1 MRILQG
7 GFFVNWFR
15 RFMMGRYGVDQLS
28 FAMLLL
34 SMALVMF
41 TRGRLWFLAVLG
53 FVLLGLAY
61 FRMLSRNISARAQ
74 ENGAFLRYWYGLKT
88 RWDRLAA
95 RVGDRTHR
103 YYRCPGCR
111 QQLRVP
117 RGRGAIAITCP
128 RCGREFIKKT

>member
-1 MRILQG
+1 M
-7 GFFVNWFR
+7 NWFR

-34 SMALVMF
+34 SMVLVMF

-61 FRMLSRNISARAQ
+61 YRMLSRNISARAR
-74 ENGAFLRYWYGLKT
+74 ENGLFLQYGQGLQNKW
-88 RWDRLAA
+88 RGWLA
-95 RVGDRTHR
+95 RMNDRTHR

-111 QQLRVP
+111 QRLRVP
-117 RGRGAIAITCP
+117 KGRGAIAITCP
-128 RCGREFIKKT
+128 RCHQEFIKKT

>member
-1 MRILQG
+1 M
-7 GFFVNWFR
+7 NWLR

-34 SMALVMF
+34 SMALAMF

-61 FRMLSRNISARAQ
+61 FRMLSRNISARAR
-74 ENGAFLRYWYGLKT
+74 ENGIFLGYWHRLQAWCNG
-88 RWDRLAA
+88 LAA
-95 RVGDRTHR
+95 RLRDRSHR
-103 YYRCPGCR
+103 YYRCPACR

-117 RGRGAIAITCP
+117 KGRGAIAITCP

>member
-1 MRILQG
+1 M
-7 GFFVNWFR
+7 NWFR

-34 SMALVMF
+34 SMVLVMF
-41 TRGRLWFLAVLG
+41 TRGRFWFLAVLG

-61 FRMLSRNISARAQ
+61 YRMLSRNISARAR
-74 ENGAFLRYWYGLKT
+74 ENGLFLQYGQRLRGRWERLT
-88 RWDRLAA
+88 RRAQ
-95 RVGDRTHR
+95 DRTHR

-117 RGRGAIAITCP
+117 KGRGTIAITCP